1 MSDSQRTRLLA
12 LTLLCGV
19 TQLGTGLTVA
29 LVAFSPVSVGDS
41 YWADL
46 FRGVVILGLAI
57 PFLLVPIAIAAVM
70 ELTRRAVAGEAGEAT
85 SPST

>member
-12 LTLLCGV
+12 LALLCSV
-19 TQLGTGLTVA
+19 TQLGLVLTVA
-29 LVAFSPVSVGDS
+29 LVAFTPVSIGDS

-57 PFLLVPIAIAAVM
+57 PFLLVPIAVAAVR
-70 ELTRRAVAGEAGEAT
+70 ELRRAVAGEAT